1 MSNRLSDEQSLVVKF
16 WWQIARCQKLVHYVQ
31 EKGHRKEPAHPTGR
45 QITGDNEFTI
55 VAGRNHEGWAHAKS
69 PGIIVAS
76 LSSSSS
82 SWSSSLSSSSSS
94 SSSSC
99 HHLHDLHQYL
109 QAGPT
114 RSILTLACCH
124 WKTPSFKYSL
134 QMELQILF
142 IIFKYHI
149 PRLNYTKLLE
159 SCFLTTNQVSTY
171 AISIYC
177 L

>member
-1 MSNRLSDEQSLVVKF
+1 MSEACTLCTR
-16 WWQIARCQKLVHYVQ
+16 
-31 EKGHRKEPAHPTGR
+31 KGHRKEPAHPTGR

-55 VAGRNHEGWAHAKS
+55 VAGRNHEGWAHAKG

-114 RSILTLACCH
+114 RSILTTLVSMCFADI
-124 WKTPSFKYSL
+124 S
-134 QMELQILF
+134 
-142 IIFKYHI
+142 
-149 PRLNYTKLLE
+149 TKLSANWTSRLKFNLHRHYAYAML
-159 SCFLTTNQVSTY
+159 SYVKLGPAIPMQFLRDAFLREARACLKYLQLNHRTQV
-171 AISIYC
+171 AC
-177 L
+177 WLPDH

>member
-109 QAGPT
+109 QAAPTAGCSYTVKPIVVGSACDAHQKGP
-114 RSILTLACCH
+114 SSKDDAPPELTDGLAIM
-124 WKTPSFKYSL
+124 P
-134 QMELQILF
+134 
-142 IIFKYHI
+142 
-149 PRLNYTKLLE
+149 TKRP
-159 SCFLTTNQVSTY
+159 
-171 AISIYC
+171 A
-177 L
+177 